1 LRMPGF
7 SRLPLAAL
15 LASAAGASLLALR
28 GAEWQLWAGW
38 GMVEAAALSRERD
51 PWCLAACVALVLPQ
65 AGVGGTAASAA
76 VALSAGMVAGS
87 RGAGLAARTA
97 ALAGGLVVF
106 LDGRAG
112 GLSIWLAVL
121 VVAAVLPRAGARRA
135 LLLAGMAAAPLV
147 GGLPRPSPQQARVVQ
162 ERYGEGATVWEG
174 PVSVRVGEPE
184 LLLRCREP
192 GTVYLDL
199 GAGGVRDPG
208 PVGLVVTDLMALPV
222 ASGRET
228 LQVRQTSGWVMVTL
242 ERGYSPR
249 THPVVHLFGAWT
261 GDRR

>member
-1 LRMPGF
+1 MPGL

-15 LASAAGASLLALR
+15 LTAAAGAALLALR

-38 GMVEAAALSRERD
+38 GIAAAAALARERD

-76 VALSAGMVAGS
+76 VALSAAMVAGS
-87 RGAGLAARTA
+87 RGAGLAPRTV

-112 GLSIWLAVL
+112 GLSVWLLVL

-135 LLLAGMAAAPLV
+135 LLLAGMAAVPLA
-147 GGLPRPSPQQARVVQ
+147 GGLPGPSSPRARVVQ
-162 ERYGEGATVWEG
+162 ERYLEGETVWEG

-192 GTVYLDL
+192 GTVCLDL
-199 GAGGVRDPG
+199 GAGGVRDSG
-208 PVGLVVTDLMALPV
+208 PVGLVVTDRMALPV
-222 ASGRET
+222 TPGRET

-242 ERGYSPR
+242 ERGYAPR

>member
-1 LRMPGF
+1 MRMPGF
-7 SRLPLAAL
+7 SRLPLVAL

-38 GMVEAAALSRERD
+38 GMAAAAALSRERD

-87 RGAGLAARTA
+87 RAGLAARTA

-135 LLLAGMAAAPLV
+135 LLLAGMAAVPLA
-147 GGLPRPSPQQARVVQ
+147 GGLPRPSSPQARVVQ
-162 ERYGEGATVWEG
+162 ERYGEGETVWDG

-222 ASGRET
+222 TSARET